1 MKKLVFAT
9 LMCVAAVSANAQV
22 LTSETVNS
30 VYDQVSTQAN
40 SDFVYNAEWTG
51 KDITTMYVYQ
61 KAQGKKGDIT
71 LKPHLKYEY
80 SYGTEGLLTS
90 RVTYRWNSR
99 LHDWTITAR
108 RDYTLANGRYIADY
122 SRYNHKTVSF
132 EQPMD
137 RMVYTLELTD
147 SVNYISFY
155 HRNHPT
161 DSFLLVSETVV
172 QGLPLFLAKK

>member
-1 MKKLVFAT
+1 M
-9 LMCVAAVSANAQV
+9 
-22 LTSETVNS
+22 
-30 VYDQVSTQAN
+30 
-40 SDFVYNAEWTG
+40 
-51 KDITTMYVYQ
+51 
-61 KAQGKKGDIT
+61 
-71 LKPHLKYEY
+71 
-80 SYGTEGLLTS
+80 
-90 RVTYRWNSR
+90 TYRWNSR

>member
-9 LMCVAAVSANAQV
+9 LMCVAAMSANAQV

-61 KAQGKKGDIT
+61 KAQSKKGDIT

-108 RDYTLANGRYIADY
+108 RDYTL
-122 SRYNHKTVSF
+122 
-132 EQPMD
+132 
-137 RMVYTLELTD
+137 ELTD